1 MSSDS
6 KVVSGAVRDASFFRQ
21 SGWLMIANIAGGALM
36 WAVHLLAKAIPQGE
50 YGNFGAL
57 LAVVMVVPTIPL
69 QMVLAQQTAKA
80 LATNTERELSGVLR
94 LMLAAT
100 GLIWLIGAI
109 LALIF
114 QEPILNRMKVGDVRA
129 LYILLP
135 IVLVSLWSPLLLGVL
150 QGLQNFLWLGWSLLS
165 NAIGRVLVAAFAVL
179 VLHAYAT
186 GMVAGVLVGLTVAFL
201 IAVWHTRVIWRLPTA
216 PFDWRGLMRQVIPL
230 TMGFL
235 AFQVLFTVDTLF
247 AKSYFSQADADFYV
261 SAGTMARALMWLVL
275 PLAAVMFP
283 RLVHSAAKSEKNNL
297 MSLVLAGTAILAIV
311 SAAGLSLVGRWVIP
325 IVYTPEYIATAS
337 AILPWYAFAIVPLAV
352 ANVLLSNLLA
362 RPTLDFVFPS
372 CAVLVAVGYMVAL
385 TRFHASMIQVL
396 QVMGICNLL
405 FLAVC
410 AGFSWKN
417 RA

>member
-6 KVVSGAVRDASFFRQ
+6 KVISGAVRDASFFRQ
-21 SGWLMIANIAGGALM
+21 SGWLMIANIVGGALN
-36 WAVHLLAKAIPQGE
+36 WAVHLLAKAIPPGE

-57 LAVVMVVPTIPL
+57 LAVVMVLPTIPL

-80 LATNTERELSGVLR
+80 LATNSERELSGVLR

-100 GLIWLIGAI
+100 GLIWLIGTI

-114 QEPILNRMKVGDVRA
+114 QEPILTRMKVGDATA
-129 LYILLP
+129 LYVVLP
-135 IVLVSLWSPLLLGVL
+135 IVLVSLWGPLLLGVL
-150 QGLQNFLWLGWSLLS
+150 QGQQNFLWLGWSMLF
-165 NAIGRVLVAAFAVL
+165 NGVGRVMVAAFAVL

-186 GMVAGVLVGLTVAFL
+186 GMVTGVLVGVSASFL
-201 IAVWHTRVIWRLPTA
+201 IAAWHTRGVWKLSPAR
-216 PFDWRGLMRQVIPL
+216 FDWRGLMRQVIPL

-235 AFQVLFTVDTLF
+235 AFQILFTVDTLF
-247 AKSYFSQADADFYV
+247 AKSYFSKADADFYV

-283 RLVHSAAKSEKNNL
+283 RLVHSAAKSEKSNL
-297 MSLVLAGTAILAIV
+297 MGLVLAGTAILAIL
-311 SAAGLSLVGRWVIP
+311 SATGLSLVGRWVIP
-325 IVYTPEYIATAS
+325 IVYTPEYVATAA
-337 AILPWYAFAIVPLAV
+337 AILPWYAFAMVPLAV

-362 RPTLDFVFPS
+362 RPKVGFLFPS
-372 CAVLVAVGYMVAL
+372 CAVLVAIGYMVAL
-385 TRFHASMIQVL
+385 TQFHASMIQVL
-396 QVMGICNLL
+396 QVMGVCNLL

-410 AGFSWKN
+410 SGFSWKN